1 MMSNLPSVGSSGRTS
16 TTADDNDED
25 QEMTKVA
32 LASFQARE
40 EEIERKK
47 MEVKGKVESQ
57 LSRAEEET
65 RRLVRVWEE
74 LEVLTDP
81 MRKEVAM
88 VRKKIDVVNR
98 EIKSLGQTCQK
109 KEKEYREVLEVFNEK
124 NNEKTQLTSTLV
136 EVTIHNNHSFLYS
149 FILAFSFSF
158 LNAPNL
164 IDFWM
169 VCCHLLALNFSLS
182 FSLGKL
188 EELSKVLNPKR

>member
-1 MMSNLPSVGSSGRTS
+1 MVSTLQSVGSSGRTS
-16 TTADDNDED
+16 TSEDNNNINDED
-25 QEMTKVA
+25 QEMTKLA

-88 VRKKIDVVNR
+88 VRKKIDVINR

-109 KEKEYREVLEVFNEK
+109 KEKEYREVLEAFNEK

-136 EVTIHNNHSFLYS
+136 ELVKESEKFR
-149 FILAFSFSF
+149 
-158 LNAPNL
+158 
-164 IDFWM
+164 M
-169 VCCHLLALNFSLS
+169 
-182 FSLGKL
+182 GKL
-188 EELSKVLNPKR
+188 EELSKVVNSKR

>member
-1 MMSNLPSVGSSGRTS
+1 MSTLQSVGSSGRTS
-16 TTADDNDED
+16 TTEDNINDED
-25 QEMTKVA
+25 QEMTKLA

-47 MEVKGKVESQ
+47 LEVKGKVESQ

-81 MRKEVAM
+81 LRKEVAM

-98 EIKSLGQTCQK
+98 EIKLLGQTCQK
-109 KEKEYREVLEVFNEK
+109 KEKEYREVLEAFNEK

-136 EVTIHNNHSFLYS
+136 ELVKESEKFR
-149 FILAFSFSF
+149 
-158 LNAPNL
+158 
-164 IDFWM
+164 M
-169 VCCHLLALNFSLS
+169 
-182 FSLGKL
+182 GKL

>member
-1 MMSNLPSVGSSGRTS
+1 MSTLQSVGSSGRTS
-16 TTADDNDED
+16 TTEDNINDED
-25 QEMTKVA
+25 QEMTKLA

-47 MEVKGKVESQ
+47 LEVKGKVESQ

-98 EIKSLGQTCQK
+98 EIKLLGQTCQK
-109 KEKEYREVLEVFNEK
+109 KEKEYREVLEAFNEK

-136 EVTIHNNHSFLYS
+136 ELVKESEKFR
-149 FILAFSFSF
+149 
-158 LNAPNL
+158 
-164 IDFWM
+164 M
-169 VCCHLLALNFSLS
+169 
-182 FSLGKL
+182 GKL